1 MEPPLGD
8 DEVAVCP
15 VIRVAD
21 DLSHH
26 HVLPIS
32 PLDENIVQQL
42 LVLRSEVHPGGLLPH
57 QLVCQD
63 PTAESWDQKSSRE
76 SANRD
81 PSKRQIKPVN
91 TENLLLDD
99 LDDESDDEYV
109 YDGEEA
115 DDSSSGS
122 NETDESD
129 ESSSELSDE
138 TSNDDEEE
146 TVADT
151 AVAHNGV
158 TEKMEVD
165 PSSDM
170 QKPETVC
177 KEWSSR
183 ECCLCE
189 DKFFAW
195 TGVCISCDAGLCKN
209 YFHVTCAQKQGLL
222 VEPAF
227 EENPS
232 DPFFAQCRQHTDKT
246 VAKGRRRNYLTTVN
260 RCKVLL
266 QMAQEQHRGSA
277 YDITEEFGVSTA
289 EKGLFSLLNERLK
302 RKLEYFRSLYQRM
315 LDRREKP
322 YTRPTKVPLYLENSP
337 VAMRFFA
344 AKALALG
351 LPLDF
356 TGSSAMTEASK
367 SVAPGCPVF
376 LPDFVSYVLDR
387 EKRIEELVKL
397 LSTLESTQREL
408 QLSDAN
414 VSHNYNSLS
423 TRLAE
428 LSTKLK
434 ANRSA
439 AEGLINGLSKICQ
452 SVSPVAMLGTLLA
465 NQEPPSS
472 ASSGV
477 AGSISM
483 GGTAAAL
490 NSVGDTS
497 VGVGGRSRRGANRQ
511 SLPVPSRCST
521 GPLRRRTR
529 TSESSMDARGEV
541 LESVTDATNAA
552 SAAENII
559 HECSVCNGLRDQHL
573 MVICETCK
581 KAFHIACLDPP
592 LSRVPKQSRLFSW
605 QCSTCTKAVVGNS
618 EVVTVDV
625 DAPRQLRR
633 TSAPAP
639 SHPTTNSPPPNPTPT
654 ASKPSRRG
662 RKPKAAADPLPPCPT
677 SSEFSSPR
685 RDQPVV
691 ATNKAR
697 DRLRPATTV
706 SVMGKPGRRARK
718 RPRKP
723 PVRRVVAEAYPAEI
737 VPSVDPT
744 GASTTLSALPV
755 LASSSFSAAVNHN
768 GDASEPSGHSE
779 PIFLGSASAVVV
791 TSASHEITV
800 PTAVSPA
807 GRRMKKCRVPSETLE
822 PPVSENDDDRDAA
835 EEEGDD
841 EEGEEE
847 DDGADG
853 DEDEEEDEADGD
865 EDEELEDDDSD
876 GLSNLRGSK
885 VKFVQIRDHESPV
898 KETPPEGDAAE
909 PARQCYV
916 ICQDNCSTRK
926 KSPTVNNFKMKI
938 RKIE

>member
-1 MEPPLGD
+1 M
-8 DEVAVCP
+8 
-15 VIRVAD
+15 
-21 DLSHH
+21 
-26 HVLPIS
+26 
-32 PLDENIVQQL
+32 
-42 LVLRSEVHPGGLLPH
+42 
-57 QLVCQD
+57 
-63 PTAESWDQKSSRE
+63 
-76 SANRD
+76 
-81 PSKRQIKPVN
+81 
-91 TENLLLDD
+91 
-99 LDDESDDEYV
+99 
-109 YDGEEA
+109 
-115 DDSSSGS
+115 
-122 NETDESD
+122 
-129 ESSSELSDE
+129 
-138 TSNDDEEE
+138 
-146 TVADT
+146 
-151 AVAHNGV
+151 
-158 TEKMEVD
+158 
-165 PSSDM
+165 
-170 QKPETVC
+170 
-177 KEWSSR
+177 
-183 ECCLCE
+183 
-189 DKFFAW
+189 
-195 TGVCISCDAGLCKN
+195 VCIT
-209 YFHVTCAQKQGLL
+209 FHKFNVCSAQKQGLL

-246 VAKGRRRNYLTTVN
+246 VAKRRRRNYLTTVN

-277 YDITEEFGVSTA
+277 YDITEEFGVSTT
-289 EKGLFSLLNERLK
+289 EKSLFTLLNERLK

-337 VAMRFFA
+337 VAMRLFA

-452 SVSPVAMLGTLLA
+452 SVSPVAALGTLLA

-477 AGSISM
+477 AGSILM
-483 GGTAAAL
+483 GGTAAVL

-497 VGVGGRSRRGANRQ
+497 VGVGGRSRRGTNRQ

-541 LESVTDATNAA
+541 LGSVTDATNAA

-618 EVVTVDV
+618 EVITVDV

-639 SHPTTNSPPPNPTPT
+639 SHPTPTSPPSNPTPT

-662 RKPKAAADPLPPCPT
+662 RKPKAVADPLPTCPT
-677 SSEFSSPR
+677 SSSPR

-691 ATNKAR
+691 VTNKAR

-737 VPSVDPT
+737 VPSVDPA
-744 GASTTLSALPV
+744 GASTTLSTLPV

-768 GDASEPSGHSE
+768 GDAPEPSSHSE
-779 PIFLGSASAVVV
+779 PIFLGSASAVV
-791 TSASHEITV
+791 TSANPEVTV

-807 GRRMKKCRVPSETLE
+807 GRRMKKRRFPSETVE
-822 PPVSENDDDRDAA
+822 PP
-835 EEEGDD
+835 
-841 EEGEEE
+841 
-847 DDGADG
+847 
-853 DEDEEEDEADGD
+853 
-865 EDEELEDDDSD
+865 
-876 GLSNLRGSK
+876 
-885 VKFVQIRDHESPV
+885 FVQIRDHESPV

-938 RKIE
+938 RKVE